1 MKNFDKLNYTEKI
14 RWRIRF
20 LWLLIITMII
30 YMFLVGETGGGDSR
44 IMTDLANSTSRII
57 FFGGFLYVVYRFVSL
72 KKLLKNRLLLKE
84 QMRLEQDERNQYLH
98 DKSGGVVIDI
108 LLVFLLFV
116 TTTCALYNME
126 AFYASGIILVVTIV
140 LKATSYILYS
150 RK

>member
-1 MKNFDKLNYTEKI
+1 MKNFDKFK
-14 RWRIRF
+14 WRIRF
-20 LWLLIITMII
+20 LWLLIIAMLI
-30 YMFLVGETGGGDSR
+30 YMVVVGETGGGDSR
-44 IMTDLANSTSRII
+44 IMTDLAASTSRII
-57 FFGGFLYVVYRFVSL
+57 FFGGFIYIVYRIASL

-116 TTTCALYNME
+116 TTTCALYNMD
-126 AFYASGIILVVTIV
+126 AFCVSFIILVVTIA
-140 LKATSYILYS
+140 LKGASYMIYS

>member
-57 FFGGFLYVVYRFVSL
+57 FFGGFLYVVYRIVSL

>member
-1 MKNFDKLNYTEKI
+1 MVV
-14 RWRIRF
+14 
-20 LWLLIITMII
+20 
-30 YMFLVGETGGGDSR
+30 VGETGGGDSR
-44 IMTDLANSTSRII
+44 IMTDLAASTSRII
-57 FFGGFLYVVYRFVSL
+57 FFGGFIYIVYRIASL

-116 TTTCALYNME
+116 TTTCALYNMD
-126 AFYASGIILVVTIV
+126 AFCVSFIILVVTIA
-140 LKATSYILYS
+140 LKGASYMIYS